1 MVTVKYLLSNHVQ
14 VEVICTVKSLELVG
28 FVVSALEQA
37 TM

>member
-1 MVTVKYLLSNHVQ
+1 MVIVKYLLSNHIQ

-28 FVVSALEQA
+28 FVVSALERA